1 MVGNHNK
8 IEIIQQLHVAGFV
21 AIFIEANYLTG
32 EGSNADFY
40 RRICHV
46 MLQHLAVYITLNLTM
61 NLSTH
66 EKQILAGPLVVGM
79 LLGAF
84 GAYAVFAFASEL
96 SLDGTDA
103 PNRLRTD
110 VEASVVF
117 LTAVLGTVAVLGV
130 LPIAVRR
137 IRAKK
142 GASDV

>member
-1 MVGNHNK
+1 M
-8 IEIIQQLHVAGFV
+8 
-21 AIFIEANYLTG
+21 
-32 EGSNADFY
+32 D
-40 RRICHV
+40 
-46 MLQHLAVYITLNLTM
+46 ITLDLTM
-61 NLSTH
+61 NLSTR
-66 EKQILAGPLVVGM
+66 EKQILAGPLAVGV

-96 SLDGTDA
+96 SLHGTDA
-103 PNRLRTD
+103 PNRLRTA

>member
-1 MVGNHNK
+1 
-8 IEIIQQLHVAGFV
+8 
-21 AIFIEANYLTG
+21 
-32 EGSNADFY
+32 
-40 RRICHV
+40 
-46 MLQHLAVYITLNLTM
+46 MLQHLAVHITLNLTM

-103 PNRLRTD
+103 PNRLRTA